1 MYELIFLLPILFFVF
16 LYFYERRTLL
26 LGFSFFLA
34 GLFFIIAL
42 FFLVNKYEWIRDS
55 QLIFIIGYPIIIVV
69 AMLIIFSPVILL
81 TVFIYNGVKLL
92 KREGISFRNLLS
104 LLIGMLILS
113 YMFVFP
119 IISKHIYKITVLH
132 VIYVYIM
139 LVILYI
145 VMFSVLYTASSMFNY
160 INIFPGKL
168 DYIVVL
174 GAGLNGENVTPLLA
188 SRIDKAIKIH
198 KKHRFSKLIMSGGQ
212 GPDEVISE
220 ARAMANYAMS
230 KGVLESDIILED
242 QSTNTEQNVRFSH
255 MLMEENSKFAIVT
268 NYYHL
273 FRALLFARK
282 EKIKCIGYGAKT
294 KFYFSLN
301 AFIREFVGYL
311 YLSRK
316 FHLIMIAICTVIYVI
331 LVILSYSHLIWDI
344 PLVVE

>member
-104 LLIGMLILS
+104 LFMGMMILS
-113 YMFVFP
+113 YIFIFP
-119 IISKHIYKITVLH
+119 IISRHIQKITVLH
-132 VIYVYIM
+132 IIYVYIM
-139 LVILYI
+139 LVLLYI
-145 VMFSVLYTASSMFNY
+145 VMFSILYTASSMFNY

-220 ARAMANYAMS
+220 ARAMANYAIS
-230 KGVLESDIILED
+230 KGVLERDIILED
-242 QSTNTEQNVRFSH
+242 QSTNTEQNVRFSYI
-255 MLMEENSKFAIVT
+255 LMEENSKFAIVT
-268 NYYHL
+268 NHYHL

-301 AFIREFVGYL
+301 AFIREFIGYL

-331 LVILSYSHLIWDI
+331 LVIVSYSHLIWDI
-344 PLVVE
+344 PLITE